1 MIARN
6 NEVIQILRDGIGGD
20 PEARREVSG
29 IHSPCRAQEPHATAI
44 EPIVTEETIPEAKG
58 ECNLRMTAR
67 YRADAL
73 EPPAALPRAQLFCG
87 LSQRWGGEID
97 VPLALGE
104 ETGARYGFGD
114 VAVTTKYLLRD
125 QTRFMPALVMGLDTA
140 IPFGNPAADTGESG
154 VEIEPFLAVL
164 KQAHGLT
171 FQGNVALGIRHGGA
185 ERECRTIYNGA
196 VAVPLRHTRWAP
208 LGEANGTHGPT
219 GTAVLAFAP
228 GLHYSLGSDS
238 YIAFALPVTAYGA
251 QRRCGGVLQFQMRVR
266 GGS

>member
-1 MIARN
+1 
-6 NEVIQILRDGIGGD
+6 
-20 PEARREVSG
+20 
-29 IHSPCRAQEPHATAI
+29 
-44 EPIVTEETIPEAKG
+44 
-58 ECNLRMTAR
+58 MTAT
-67 YRADAL
+67 YCADAL

-114 VAVTTKYLLRD
+114 VAVTTKYLLHD
-125 QTRFMPALVMGLDTA
+125 QTRFMSPLVMGLDTA
-140 IPFGNPAADTGESG
+140 IPFGNPVADTGESG

-164 KQAHGLT
+164 KQDGLT

-185 ERECRTIYNGA
+185 EREYRTIYNGA
-196 VAVPLRHTRWAP
+196 VAVPLRRTRWAP
-208 LGEANGTHGPT
+208 LREVNETALMGPPARPCSRLRRGYITPLEA
-219 GTAVLAFAP
+219 
-228 GLHYSLGSDS
+228 
-238 YIAFALPVTAYGA
+238 IAISPSRCRVTAYGA